1 MTSSRPY
8 RSIFRGFRTATVL
21 LLLALAPVAS
31 GQELKC
37 NVQVVS
43 QQIQGTNKQVFQTLQ
58 TAIYEFMNNKVWTNN
73 VFGIDERIEC
83 NLMFN
88 ITEQISADEFKGTLQ
103 IQSRR
108 PIFNTNYNTVMLN
121 YMDKD
126 IHFRY
131 VEFEP
136 LEFDETKHISNLTSI
151 LAYYA
156 YIILGFDYD
165 SFSYLGGT
173 EYFQMAENIV
183 NNAQNAREAGWKSFE
198 STDHKNRYW
207 LINNILDDKYAPI
220 REFMYEYHRH
230 GLDVMDAKVVEGRAV
245 IAESLEK
252 LQEVY
257 RDKPDPYMHLLRVVL
272 DAKADEFVNIFS
284 ESFTEE
290 KNRVLTILNEI
301 DPANQPKYEKI
312 SKPQ

>member
-1 MTSSRPY
+1 MIRCTCLFIMMSLTS
-8 RSIFRGFRTATVL
+8 
-21 LLLALAPVAS
+21 ALTLR

-37 NVQVVS
+37 NVQVVT

-58 TAIYEFMNNKVWTNN
+58 TAIYEFMNNTTWTNH
-73 VFGIDERIEC
+73 IYDLDERIEC

-88 ITEQISADEFKGTLQ
+88 ITEQLSADEFKGTLQ

-108 PIFNTNYNTVMLN
+108 PVFNTNYNTVMFN

-136 LEFDETKHISNLTSI
+136 LEFDETKHLSNLTSL

-156 YIILGFDYD
+156 YIIIGLDYD
-165 SFSYLGGT
+165 SFSYLGGS
-173 EYFQMAENIV
+173 EFFQKAENIV
-183 NNAQNAREAGWKSFE
+183 NNAQNAREIGWKSFE
-198 STDHKNRYW
+198 STEYKNRYW
-207 LINNILDDKYAPI
+207 LINNIVDDKYLPI
-220 REFMYEYHRH
+220 RNFLYRYHRH
-230 GLDVMDAKVVEGRAV
+230 GLDVMDEKVVEGRAT
-245 IAESLEK
+245 IAESLED

-257 RDKPDPYMHLLRVVL
+257 RDKPDPFMHLLRVVL

-301 DPANQPKYEKI
+301 DPSNQPKYQKI
-312 SKPQ
+312 SQAN